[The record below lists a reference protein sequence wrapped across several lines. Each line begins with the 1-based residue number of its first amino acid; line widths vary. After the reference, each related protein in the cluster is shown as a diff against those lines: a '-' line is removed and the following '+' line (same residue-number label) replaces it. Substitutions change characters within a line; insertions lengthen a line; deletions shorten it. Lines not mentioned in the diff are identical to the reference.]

1 MIVEEIV
8 NEIDKFITKYKA
20 LKSDN
25 QSLTQFKSD
34 VKTALN
40 SKGIIHTNED
50 SEVVQSITNY
60 TPSTAG
66 SNASLD
72 ASYLKSVGLLPSSFS
87 GNPTER
93 DLIVNNFLFQ
103 DSTDSRK
110 FISSEDL
117 LSVSVH
123 LDGEEVNDYRKVTK
137 LSTSFSGLDLDKY
150 KIPLNG
156 YYINEFKFN
165 KLGNY
170 SVDMS
175 IGTLSLSKVINYIEE
190 KLSSMDNFLVYAT
203 NLKSNRVVGYDTIKK
218 ETSYNLDSTQLDNDM
233 AHNFIKVENS
243 LNAMGSSTEKLGYV
257 YNIRTGKAF
266 LVDVVWLSS
275 DFSNISSNFKKSLS
289 TVIYNGRIDVLTSS
303 YSFALS
309 VSGDDKNHT
318 TFISDIDYQD
328 GDTLVFAFYNERNSD
343 KAHEFT
349 TKAVEDYLKP
359 ISSAISSDKPG
370 LKEEVTYDMGRLVR
384 INNLSLAGHEDN
396 FTELAGKVAI
406 YEKGVKF
413 MPTALSLKNTDGQM
427 PMMALGMLLE
437 EFMPTKDIDYYVI
450 DLSKLP
456 SNNIALPSETSV
468 SIAKDFANVIIKVN
482 KDNVIGNSETIKING
497 HIGQSVKI
505 NGSDFVKTDNGKNY
519 LYSFKKDG
527 IQELKP
533 FVW

>member
-40 SKGIIHTNED
+40 NKGIIHTNED

-60 TPSTAG
+60 TPSTIG
-66 SNASLD
+66 SGASLD
-72 ASYLKSVGLLPSSFS
+72 VDYLKSVGLLPSYFS

-165 KLGNY
+165 KSGNY

-218 ETSYNLDSTQLDNDM
+218 ETRYNLDRTQLDNDM
-233 AHNFIKVENS
+233 DKNFIRVENS
-243 LNAMGSSTEKLGYV
+243 LNAMGSNVEKLGYV

-275 DFSNISSNFKKSLS
+275 DFSNISSTFKKSLS
-289 TVIYNGRIDVLTSS
+289 TVIYNGRIDVLTSA

-349 TKAVEDYLKP
+349 TKAVEYYLKT
-359 ISSAISSDKPG
+359 ISSAISSEPYVEPDA
-370 LKEEVTYDMGRLVR
+370 TYDLGRLVST
-384 INNLSLAGHEDN
+384 NDLSLSGHEDN
-396 FTELAGKVAI
+396 FTELAGKVEI
-406 YEKGVKF
+406 YKKGVKF
-413 MPTALSLKNTDGQM
+413 MPTALSVKNTEGQH
-427 PMMALGMLLE
+427 PLIGLGMLLG
-437 EFMPTKDIDYYVI
+437 EFMPTSAIDYYVI

-456 SNNIALPSETSV
+456 SNNVALSSETSV
-468 SIAKDFANVIIKVN
+468 AIAKDFANVIIKVN
-482 KDNVIGNSETIKING
+482 KDNVIGNSETIKISG
-497 HIGQSVKI
+497 HTGQSIKI

>member
-1 MIVEEIV
+1 MIVEDIV
-8 NEIDKFITKYKA
+8 NELDKFITKYKA

-34 VKTALN
+34 VKTVLN
-40 SKGIIHTNED
+40 NKGIIHTNED

-60 TPSTAG
+60 TPSTTG
-66 SNASLD
+66 SGASLD
-72 ASYLKSVGLLPSSFS
+72 VNYLKSVGLLPSSFS

-93 DLIVNNFLFQ
+93 DLIANNFLFQ

-123 LDGEEVNDYRKVTK
+123 LDGEEVNDYRKATK

-165 KLGNY
+165 KSGNY

-218 ETSYNLDSTQLDNDM
+218 ETSYNLDRTQLDNDM
-233 AHNFIKVENS
+233 AQNFIRVENS
-243 LNAMGSSTEKLGYV
+243 LNAMGSATEKLGYV

-289 TVIYNGRIDVLTSS
+289 TVIYNGRIDVLTSA

-309 VSGDDKNHT
+309 VSGDGKNHT

-343 KAHEFT
+343 KAHKFT
-349 TKAVEDYLKP
+349 TKAVEDYLKT
-359 ISSAISSDKPG
+359 ISSAISSEPYVKPDA
-370 LKEEVTYDMGRLVR
+370 TYDLGKLVST
-384 INNLSLAGHEDN
+384 NDLSLSGHEDN
-396 FTELAGKVAI
+396 FTELAGKVEI

-413 MPTALSLKNTDGQM
+413 MPTALSVKNTEGQQ
-427 PMMALGMLLE
+427 PEIALGMLLD
-437 EFMPTKDIDYYVI
+437 EFMPTMAIDYYVI

-456 SNNIALPSETSV
+456 SNNVALSSETSV
-468 SIAKDFANVIIKVN
+468 AIAKDFAKVIIKVN

-497 HIGQSVKI
+497 HTGQSIKV
-505 NGSDFVKTDNGKNY
+505 NGSDFVATDNSKKY
-519 LYSFKKDG
+519 MYSFKKDN